1 VSPPTVPEFFCDRYY
16 VSVYR
21 YIQRS
26 VRSADVAAD
35 LTQEVFLRIV
45 RGLRTYEYRGSEAA
59 WVFTVARHVLATH
72 AASSSQATRLLA
84 SSQTAPSS
92 EAPTQLFYASLTEA
106 LEALPPD
113 AREILLLRDAHGL
126 SYQEIADTLGLTL
139 EAVRSRLARVR
150 RRLTRTVVWSAART
164 GTARGRS
171 D

>member
-1 VSPPTVPEFFCDRYY
+1 MSPPTVPEFFCDRYY

-72 AASSSQATRLLA
+72 AAAASQATRLVA

-106 LEALPPD
+106 LEALPPEARDPATTRRPWPELPGDCGHPRAD
-113 AREILLLRDAHGL
+113 ARSRPLAPRPRAPAPHAHRGVFAGSNRD
-126 SYQEIADTLGLTL
+126 
-139 EAVRSRLARVR
+139 RARKE
-150 RRLTRTVVWSAART
+150 
-164 GTARGRS
+164 
-171 D
+171 